1 VIALCAERTPAAY
14 LESLRESGV
23 SAIVAGAEHLD
34 LRAAL
39 QALADEHGVRTVRV
53 DAGGALVGALLRQGL
68 VNEVSVIVEPR
79 LVGGESHRWLVR
91 APDAG
96 PDDVVSLALRELER
110 LDDGALWLRYDVTG
124 TDSRV
129 SADDPT

>member
-1 VIALCAERTPAAY
+1 M
-14 LESLRESGV
+14 
-23 SAIVAGAEHLD
+23 D

-39 QALADEHGVRTVRV
+39 EVLADEHEVKTVRV
-53 DAGGALVGALLRQGL
+53 DAGGALVGALLRRGL

-96 PDDVVSLALRELER
+96 PGDVVSLALRELQR
-110 LDDGALWLRYDVTG
+110 LDDDALWLRYDVTP
-124 TDSRV
+124 R
-129 SADDPT
+129 